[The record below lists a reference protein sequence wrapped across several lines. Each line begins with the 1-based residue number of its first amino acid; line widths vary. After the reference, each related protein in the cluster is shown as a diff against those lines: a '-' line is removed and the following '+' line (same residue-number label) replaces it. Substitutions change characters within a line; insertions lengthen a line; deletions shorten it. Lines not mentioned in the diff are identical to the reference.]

1 MSLSTHVLD
10 TSRGCPA
17 AGIAVRLERRE
28 PDGSWAMLGEL
39 QIGDDGRAA
48 GEFDQPAVYRLT
60 FGTGPYFAS
69 LGQPAFFPEVTVAF
83 RITNAAEHYHV
94 PLLISP
100 FGYSTYR
107 GT

>member
-10 TSRGCPA
+10 TSRGRPA
-17 AGIAVRLERRE
+17 AGIAIRLERRE
-28 PDGSWAMLGEL
+28 PDGSWTNLGEL
-39 QIGDDGRAA
+39 QVGDDGRAN
-48 GEFDQPAVYRLT
+48 GEFGQTAVYRLT

-69 LGQPAFFPEVTVAF
+69 HGQPAFFPEVTIAF
-83 RITNAAEHYHV
+83 RITDAKEHYHV